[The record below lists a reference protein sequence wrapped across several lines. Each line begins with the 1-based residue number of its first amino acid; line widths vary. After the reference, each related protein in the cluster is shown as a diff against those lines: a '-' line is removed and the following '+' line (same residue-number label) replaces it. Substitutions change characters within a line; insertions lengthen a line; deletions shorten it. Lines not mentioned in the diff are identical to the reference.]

1 METIVTEIIKTTKDS
16 DTPFYTE
23 KMISAM
29 IKRKG
34 GMAMIYTEQ
43 EMEHSGAMQTA
54 ARMCTA
60 ARTAPKTR
68 HIDGI
73 HTLVVTGEEK
83 EELAQ
88 KMEEFGKAHFK
99 DDWQHWYGRDAQN
112 VRVADAVVL
121 VGVEKSY
128 RGLQHCDFCDFGDCH
143 NCKTSGGN
151 CAYIYVVLGIAI
163 SSAAIIVQQDLVD
176 TRIYASIGKAASE
189 MPYGQDYKWLG
200 IALSVSGKN
209 PFFDR

>member
-1 METIVTEIIKTTKDS
+1 
-16 DTPFYTE
+16 
-23 KMISAM
+23 MISAM

-121 VGVEKSY
+121 VGVEKAIVVSSTVIFVILVTVTTV
-128 RGLQHCDFCDFGDCH
+128 RLLVEIVPIF
-143 NCKTSGGN
+143 TS
-151 CAYIYVVLGIAI
+151 I
-163 SSAAIIVQQDLVD
+163 
-176 TRIYASIGKAASE
+176 
-189 MPYGQDYKWLG
+189 
-200 IALSVSGKN
+200 
-209 PFFDR
+209 